1 MVPLSTLF
9 LDWGC
14 SRVGPGEEPGIAI
27 RAINLGS
34 TPASPNSGFFG
45 FTYGDSKI
53 IGTSSPPPPIT
64 RRPSRWRRMPG
75 RECVRFSVFF
85 LPLGV
90 ALFSVAEAGAS
101 PAGARSLN
109 GGLRSP
115 SKPGPRCRSPG
126 EAAAD
131 GGDRSRGGTGRWCHG
146 SCRPCRGRAG
156 RRGGGADG

>member
-1 MVPLSTLF
+1 
-9 LDWGC
+9 
-14 SRVGPGEEPGIAI
+14 
-27 RAINLGS
+27 
-34 TPASPNSGFFG
+34 
-45 FTYGDSKI
+45 
-53 IGTSSPPPPIT
+53 
-64 RRPSRWRRMPG
+64 MPG

-101 PAGARSLN
+101 PAGARSLR

-115 SKPGPRCRSPG
+115 SRPG

-131 GGDRSRGGTGRWCHG
+131 RGDRSRGGTGRWCRG